1 MSENQRIVRVN
12 KIKTP
17 SDLEALRQNILD
29 ERKLNGRVVRIC
41 CTTGCRAGGAL
52 KIAEGFNKELADLG
66 LEDKIEVKKTGCRG
80 FCENGPV
87 MAIEPEDIFYNKIR
101 PEDVP
106 DIVSETLVHGR
117 PVKRLLYK
125 DTESK
130 TKIRNEKDIPFFGK
144 QVRNVFAKTGRID
157 PTQIDDY
164 IAEGGYTA
172 LCKALT
178 TMEPDEIVETIE
190 ASGLRGR
197 GGGGFP
203 AGKKWRSCRVAQ
215 GNVRYVIANGDEG
228 DPGAFMDRSLM
239 EGDPHSIL
247 EGMIIGAY
255 AIGAH
260 EGFIYVRSEY
270 PIAVEHLG
278 IAIEQ
283 ADSYGLL
290 GEDILGTGFNFTI
303 QIIRGAGAFVCGE
316 STALMN
322 SLEGRVGE
330 PRAKYVHT
338 VESGL
343 WDRPSTLNNVE
354 TWANVTL
361 IIDRGAEWYANTG
374 TQRSKGT
381 KIFSLVGKV
390 KNTGL
395 IEVPMGITLRE
406 IIFDIGGGIRKRG
419 KAFKAV
425 QTGGPSGGC
434 IPMSKIDMPVDY
446 DSLRALGA
454 MMGSG
459 GMIVMDE
466 DNCMVDTAKYFINF
480 LLYESCGKCVPCREG
495 LKQMH
500 EILSNICE
508 GNGEEGDI
516 ELLESLSSLMMD
528 ASLCA
533 LGGTAPNPV
542 LSTIRY
548 FRDEYEAHIFNKE
561 CPSGV
566 CRNPGIVRVTEFG
579 CEAPM
584 RFYEHCVACPQFE
597 GGCPDLALSR
607 ALLEGRKKLV
617 FSDKVDSENTVSVQA
632 FKCLTPLSYFERS
645 RNTCGRQGRCREEGL
660 LVDLL
665 SGKKVLVHSSTAL
678 KK

>member
-1 MSENQRIVRVN
+1 MPRVK

-17 SDLEALRQNILD
+17 SDLETHRQALVN
-29 ERKLNGRVVRIC
+29 ERDPNKRVVRIC

-52 KIAEGFNKELADLG
+52 NIVEDVKSELAKQG
-66 LEDKIEVKKTGCRG
+66 LENKIEVKKTGCRG

-87 MAIEPEDIFYNKIR
+87 MAIEPEDIFYNKVKPKNV
-101 PEDVP
+101 PE
-106 DIVSETLVHGR
+106 IISETLVHGK
-117 PVKRLLYK
+117 PLKRLLYT
-125 DTESK
+125 DPE
-130 TKIRNEKDIPFFGK
+130 TKKKIQKEKEIPFFGK
-144 QVRNVFAKTGRID
+144 QVRHVFSHLGTID

-164 IAEGGYTA
+164 IAEGGYGA
-172 LCKALT
+172 LTKVLT
-178 TMEPDEIVETIE
+178 TMKPMDVIEAIE

-203 AGKKWRSCRVAQ
+203 AGRKWRSCREAP
-215 GNVRYVIANGDEG
+215 GIIKYVIANGDEG

-260 EGFIYVRSEY
+260 EGFIYVRDEY

-290 GEDILGTGFNFTI
+290 GENILGTGFNFRI
-303 QIIRGAGAFVCGE
+303 QIVRGAGAFVCGE

-354 TWANVTL
+354 TWANVPL
-361 IIDRGAEWYANTG
+361 IINRGAAWYAETG
-374 TQRSKGT
+374 TANSTGT
-381 KIFSLVGKV
+381 KIFSVVGKV
-390 KNTGL
+390 RNTGL
-395 IEVPMGITLRE
+395 VEVPMGITLRE
-406 IIFDIGGGIRKRG
+406 IIFDIGGGIRKN
-419 KAFKAV
+419 KSFKAV

-434 IPMSKIDMPVDY
+434 IPASRIDMPVDF
-446 DSLRALGA
+446 DSLKKVGA

-466 DNCMVDTAKYFINF
+466 NTCMVDVAKYFIHF
-480 LLYESCGKCVPCREG
+480 LMYESCGKCVPCREG

-508 GNGEEGDI
+508 GDGEKEDLA
-516 ELLESLSSLMMD
+516 LLESLSAFMID

-548 FRDEYEAHIFNKE
+548 FRNEYEAHIVDKK
-561 CPSGV
+561 CRAGV
-566 CRNPGIVRVTEFG
+566 CRNLFEYFIDEDLCNGCTLCRIKCPEEAVLGEKKKPHTIDVDKCIRCGICYTL
-579 CEAPM
+579 CKKEAVVVM
-584 RFYEHCVACPQFE
+584 
-597 GGCPDLALSR
+597 
-607 ALLEGRKKLV
+607 
-617 FSDKVDSENTVSVQA
+617 
-632 FKCLTPLSYFERS
+632 
-645 RNTCGRQGRCREEGL
+645 
-660 LVDLL
+660 
-665 SGKKVLVHSSTAL
+665 
-678 KK
+678 